1 MTARRQL
8 GTASDSLALVARL
21 MALASQPGEDALATA
36 IAGEAAA
43 LLRVPAAAVI
53 AGSDCDGEARI
64 ASSREPIRAVP
75 AAELGPIAAL
85 VASGEDHARLHGA
98 EAALPVGDASHPCA
112 ILLRLSGET
121 VRVLALTGSEDDVL
135 DPATLTLG
143 LAFAEAASAAFTH
156 QATGL
161 AHRRTAGQ
169 HAALA
174 RAAKTLNE
182 SLDLSTLLARICQE
196 AATVTSAD
204 SAVVYRL
211 TGDDALAVEAAH
223 GLPPEHIGFRLAPGA
238 GLAGKVIKADRP
250 MMTENYG
257 EVGQPSAESPW
268 KGVKASVAVPVHWG
282 GELRGVLAV
291 AYWSPIRLTQQHLD
305 GLEAFA
311 ELAAVAFQNAS
322 AHAGLAHAARTDPLT
337 GCLNHAAVHEGLAR
351 EIERAERTPGTA
363 DQVGSAMRSAV
374 LYERLERAYLGTAEA
389 LAAALAAKD
398 AYTADHARSI
408 AGQAEAVGRRLGMDE
423 PARRDLRLGAVFH
436 DIGKIA
442 VPEAILNKPGPLDPE
457 ERAVIERHTLVGER
471 ILAPVEF
478 LAGVCRLVRHE
489 HERWDGGGC
498 PTAWPAR
505 RSRSAPASSS
515 RATRCTP

>member
-1 MTARRQL
+1 VTARRQL

-121 VRVLALTGSEDDVL
+121 VRVLALTSSEDDVL

-351 EIERAERTPGTA
+351 RSSAPSARPAPPTRSGPRCAPPSSTNGSSAPTWVPRRRSPPRSRPRTRTRPTTRAPSPARPRPSVAAWGWTSRRGATCA
-363 DQVGSAMRSAV
+363 SARCFTTSARSPFRKRSSTSRDRSIPRSA
-374 LYERLERAYLGTAEA
+374 R
-389 LAAALAAKD
+389 
-398 AYTADHARSI
+398 
-408 AGQAEAVGRRLGMDE
+408 
-423 PARRDLRLGAVFH
+423 
-436 DIGKIA
+436 
-442 VPEAILNKPGPLDPE
+442 
-457 ERAVIERHTLVGER
+457 
-471 ILAPVEF
+471 
-478 LAGVCRLVRHE
+478 
-489 HERWDGGGC
+489 
-498 PTAWPAR
+498 
-505 RSRSAPASSS
+505 
-515 RATRCTP
+515 